1 MNINKTLLISLVVL
15 ILTGVSLIL
24 VQLNE
29 NNTRT
34 DMNDNTTSRKMSK
47 TTTTRPLKDF
57 QLSLENKSCN
67 SKTTKI
73 YEYEDGRI
81 IYSRCGDILI
91 IINNESYTL
100 KQALDSGL
108 IIIENITD
116 KMTLTLAAFDG
127 GTNVFE
133 YRGSDEAFST
143 NSFQFER
150 CREIQGSHDMLF
162 LSIHSGN
169 YMCA

>member
-1 MNINKTLLISLVVL
+1 MKNNKTLLISLVVL
-15 ILTGVSLIL
+15 ILIGVSLIL

-29 NNTRT
+29 NNIRT
-34 DMNDNTTSRKMSK
+34 DMKDNTTSRKTSK
-47 TTTTRPLKDF
+47 MTTTRPLKDF

-67 SKTTKI
+67 SKTKKI

-81 IYSRCGDILI
+81 IYSRCGDISI
-91 IINNESYTL
+91 IIDDETYTL

-116 KMTLTLAAFDG
+116 NMTLTLAAFDG

-143 NSFQFER
+143 DSFQFER

>member
-1 MNINKTLLISLVVL
+1 MKNNKTFLISLVVL
-15 ILTGVSLIL
+15 ILIGVSLIL

-29 NNTRT
+29 NNIRT
-34 DMNDNTTSRKMSK
+34 DMNDNTTSRKTSK

-57 QLSLENKSCN
+57 QLSLEDGICN

-73 YEYEDGRI
+73 YECEDGRI
-81 IYSRCGDILI
+81 IYSRCGNISI